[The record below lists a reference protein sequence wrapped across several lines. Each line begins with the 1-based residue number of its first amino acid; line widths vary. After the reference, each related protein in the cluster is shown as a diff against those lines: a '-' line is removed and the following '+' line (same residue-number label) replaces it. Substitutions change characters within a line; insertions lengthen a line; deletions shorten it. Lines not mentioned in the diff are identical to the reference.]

1 MNNDKILSL
10 LTLQLNHV
18 KQLETLLSDEKQSLI
33 NRDYKT
39 IMSLSQQK
47 QQLMLRL
54 SEIDKEI
61 SLTNNNNP
69 FIGEALIKKE
79 QILLLLSQCHQNN
92 LINGKSIELS
102 MNSIERLQRSLI
114 QKRASKSMTYNA
126 KGGTKS
132 NFSSSGY
139 TSA

>member
-18 KQLETLLSDEKQSLI
+18 KQLETLLSDEKKSLI

-61 SLTNNNNP
+61 SLTNDNNP
-69 FIGEALIKKE
+69 FIGDALIKKE

-102 MNSIERLQRSLI
+102 MNSLERLQRSLI

-126 KGGTKS
+126 KGATKS